1 MAQLSL
7 NRLPLAGKIGVGAVL
22 CALLGVAYYVL
33 LHTDVAARIDR
44 EKAQTS
50 DLEAELSRQRQSQAS
65 YFADRDELAMRQQ
78 KQRELNKVL
87 PTDTE
92 AATFLS
98 AIQQVS
104 NISGIDLKEWTP
116 QEEVTQTFFAKVP
129 MKLQITGRFHQIAKF
144 IYEIG
149 KQDRIINMENLEL
162 GEPKVEGEDIILRA
176 TCLATT
182 FHLLKRAQA
191 PAPGQPGAPAA
202 SGQPAGTAPA
212 PTGTATAPGTGGK

>member
-1 MAQLSL
+1 MAFSL
-7 NRLPLAGKIGVGAVL
+7 NRLPIVGKIGVGAVF

-33 LHTDVAARIDR
+33 LHTDVAARTDR
-44 EKAQTS
+44 ERARTS
-50 DLEAELSRQRQSQAS
+50 ELETELSKVKQAQAS

-98 AIQQVS
+98 ALQAVS
-104 NISGIDLKEWTP
+104 NISGIDLKAWSP
-116 QEEVTQTFFAKVP
+116 MEEVPQTFYAKVP

-144 IYEIG
+144 VYEVG

-162 GEPKVEGEDIILRA
+162 GDPKIEGEDVVLKA

-182 FHLLKRAQA
+182 FHLLKKAA
-191 PAPGQPGAPAA
+191 TPAPG
-202 SGQPAGTAPA
+202 
-212 PTGTATAPGTGGK
+212 APGTPGAAASAGGR